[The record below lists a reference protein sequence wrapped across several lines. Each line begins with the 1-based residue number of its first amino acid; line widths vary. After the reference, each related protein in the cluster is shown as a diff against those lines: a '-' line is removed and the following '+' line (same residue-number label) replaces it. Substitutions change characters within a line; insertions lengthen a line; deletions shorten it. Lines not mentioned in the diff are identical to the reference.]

1 MLAALA
7 LLLSLP
13 TASPA
18 GDDVLVVDIGQAD
31 GARVEALKHGTGVRW
46 WLELGDRLVVAGD
59 REPLLSLT
67 GKRDLLGEL
76 SGVTPEQL
84 ALRARGCAEHAAEG
98 DAGTLIARGGR
109 WELRRFAASEA
120 KPAFVTDAHGGW
132 RAFAPNTV
140 VSRQYRLEGIAPA
153 AADPAIQPIVD
164 AIDTTRWFAD
174 VTTLA
179 SWDRSSYG
187 TTSLTAAR
195 DWIGTQ
201 FTGLGL
207 TVTKPTFTMNGA
219 GGSGTIT
226 RSNVIGTWTGTA
238 LPNEWVIVGG
248 HYDSRNQ
255 NGSSTTNTPG
265 AEDNATGCAGVIE
278 LARALVPNRPRRS
291 VLFMCYSGEEQG
303 LLGSKAHVAALQ
315 GAGDLAKVK
324 SVVIMDMIGYSANNV
339 LNADYETYSTHS
351 AYMNKFAAAA
361 ATYVPALNVT
371 LSTNP
376 FGSDHMPYLDAGKP
390 TVLAIESDYDVYPH
404 YHKSTDLPANIGPNA
419 QAMGGAILK
428 TNVAVLADETGTTAQ
443 LDPTDRIFEDSYD

>member
-1 MLAALA
+1 MLTAIPLM
-7 LLLSLP
+7 LSLP
-13 TASPA
+13 VAAAAA
-18 GDDVLVVDIGQAD
+18 GDDVLVVDIGTAD
-31 GARVEALKHGTGVRW
+31 NARVEALKHGDGVRW
-46 WLELGDRLVVAGD
+46 WLELGDRLVVGGD
-59 REPLLSLT
+59 REPMLSLA

-76 SGVTPEQL
+76 SAVAPGDL
-84 ALRARGCAEHAAEG
+84 ALRARGCAEHAG

-109 WELRRFAASEA
+109 WELRRFAAGEA

-132 RAFAPNTV
+132 RAFTPNTV
-140 VSRQYRLEGIAPA
+140 ISRQYRLEGIAPA
-153 AADPAIQPIVD
+153 AADPTIQPIVD
-164 AIDTTRWFAD
+164 AIDTQRWFAD

-201 FTGLGL
+201 FAGLGL
-207 TVTKPTFTMNGA
+207 AVTKPTFSMPGT
-219 GGSGTIT
+219 SGTIT
-226 RSNVIGTWTGTA
+226 RSNVVGTWTGTD
-238 LPNEWVIVGG
+238 LPNEWVVVGG

-255 NGSSTTNTPG
+255 TASSTANTPG

-278 LARALVPNRPRRS
+278 MARALVPNRPRRS
-291 VLFMCYSGEEQG
+291 VVFMCYAGEEQS
-303 LLGSKAHVAALQ
+303 LYGSKAHVAELQ
-315 GAGDLAKVK
+315 ANGDLAKVR

-339 LNADYETYSTHS
+339 LNADYETYATHS

-361 ATYVPALNVT
+361 ATYVPALQVT

-376 FGSDHMPYLDAGKP
+376 FGSDHMPYLGAGKP

-443 LDPTDRIFEDSYD
+443 PAVTDRIFEDGFE